1 MLTHLWNEETE
12 LVFRK
17 PGVKW
22 LELGNAGQ
30 GSFDFTITAPDW
42 MTLSENSG
50 SVRTEKRILVRVED
64 CTAAREG
71 EILVKDLSDCSE
83 VRIPVKT
90 EPPAQVC
97 ENTEED
103 GCICVQAV
111 SAQSTVSSP
120 YFHVIKRLGRC
131 RGSLMEAVREDSG
144 FSEPLCYQVYAASEG
159 EFLLEL
165 HRFPS
170 LDSTG
175 RIRIGVSVDEGP
187 VRILESYSNDEW
199 RGNWKKNVLN
209 NVDRLYLSLPAMK
222 AGLHRISLYA
232 VDKYFAFSGF
242 VIYTKERKEN
252 NLAGITGAQEL
263 PWDWDADRW
272 TEDFYGK
279 LTLKPRPVEYAPAEC
294 GDDGLAV
301 TSRILYPERYAKTVE
316 PGSFLQE
323 GEHPFAENNG
333 SIRIDAAAALAQ
345 SRFAHADGGLWQHC
359 GSESYG
365 RSGLAMYVRTPGLS
379 WKEPSEAPSL
389 SYQLECEGGE
399 YTVWMLSKFDVMEE
413 AYFAMGVDGHPLA
426 KEELYRGGALHRYEA
441 EQIYRWVP
449 AARCLL
455 EKGSHT
461 LQVYSMASGMRFDR
475 FYLTRGEE
483 LPPSDTQWPV

>member
-1 MLTHLWNEETE
+1 MGTCC
-12 LVFRK
+12 V
-17 PGVKW
+17 
-22 LELGNAGQ
+22 AGC
-30 GSFDFTITAPDW
+30 GA
-42 MTLSENSG
+42 
-50 SVRTEKRILVRVED
+50 
-64 CTAAREG
+64 
-71 EILVKDLSDCSE
+71 
-83 VRIPVKT
+83 
-90 EPPAQVC
+90 
-97 ENTEED
+97 
-103 GCICVQAV
+103 
-111 SAQSTVSSP
+111 
-120 YFHVIKRLGRC
+120 
-131 RGSLMEAVREDSG
+131 
-144 FSEPLCYQVYAASEG
+144 
-159 EFLLEL
+159 
-165 HRFPS
+165 
-170 LDSTG
+170 
-175 RIRIGVSVDEGP
+175 
-187 VRILESYSNDEW
+187 
-199 RGNWKKNVLN
+199 
-209 NVDRLYLSLPAMK
+209 LSLPAMK
-222 AGLHRISLYA
+222 AGLYRISLYA

-316 PGSFLQE
+316 PGFFLQE

-413 AYFAMGVDGHPLA
+413 AYFAMGVDGHP
-426 KEELYRGGALHRYEA
+426 
-441 EQIYRWVP
+441 
-449 AARCLL
+449 
-455 EKGSHT
+455 
-461 LQVYSMASGMRFDR
+461 
-475 FYLTRGEE
+475 
-483 LPPSDTQWPV
+483 